1 MRKRKHGLRTFA
13 FAALLSC
20 ACLAGGAGAASL
32 AERLETCAACH
43 GAGGVSVMDKI
54 PSLAGQPEFFVMN
67 QLILMREGVRRI
79 EAMMEVVKDLKDEDV
94 LALAAHYAKAPAGR
108 TAEPLD
114 AARAAA
120 GAPLADRLRCASC
133 HLPTYGGQEQIPRL
147 AGQRI
152 DYMIDAMKAYRDNTR
167 SGADTQMSAVL
178 FGLSDA
184 QIEALAHF
192 VSSK

>member
-1 MRKRKHGLRTFA
+1 MVKGSTAGNGLA
-13 FAALLSC
+13 SASPCGKAA
-20 ACLAGGAGAASL
+20 
-32 AERLETCAACH
+32 
-43 GAGGVSVMDKI
+43 
-54 PSLAGQPEFFVMN
+54 
-67 QLILMREGVRRI
+67 
-79 EAMMEVVKDLKDEDV
+79 
-94 LALAAHYAKAPAGR
+94 AGR
-108 TAEPLD
+108 TAGP
-114 AARAAA
+114 RGAA
-120 GAPLADRLRCASC
+120 GGAAGGPRAGRRRCASC
-133 HLPTYGGQEQIPRL
+133 HRPTYGGQEQIPRL